1 MKLIDTL
8 LQLFKT
14 KIRNITA
21 NPNTLVQ
28 ESNYTNRNYEN
39 IISEIMDSH
48 PEIVL
53 KITKAT
59 DNYICTVTDLKM
71 LSQDSNPSEL
81 SQRQLEC
88 NLLNKEIL
96 IEFISRVRV
105 ENDIY
110 ISNSDE
116 RKTLLQSYA
125 KVVQK
130 IKMIDDYQRCE
141 IVAGAYKDIHHLMTD
156 YPAALFVMENTT
168 DSGEKYFE
176 FINPLKKTIQEPSLK
191 YAQYISQHLPKSE
204 IIMNTISKECK
215 RTYKVKI

>member
-53 KITKAT
+53 KITKVT

-96 IEFISRVRV
+96 IEFISR
-105 ENDIY
+105 
-110 ISNSDE
+110 
-116 RKTLLQSYA
+116 
-125 KVVQK
+125 
-130 IKMIDDYQRCE
+130 
-141 IVAGAYKDIHHLMTD
+141 GAYKDIHHLMTD
-156 YPAALFVMENTT
+156 YPGALFVMENTT

-204 IIMNTISKECK
+204 IIMNTVTKECK